1 MVIAEAF
8 FDESGTNDDDKN
20 LCLGGYVFKA
30 NAADVFEVDWRSML
44 ASYGL
49 QFFHMREFRQQGKGV
64 FRHLTTEQREQ
75 ALLDAIKIIEKHAA
89 CGFAFSIAK
98 AHFDVVAQGSPWSKE
113 YSFLAN
119 QTFYGIEQCFKG
131 SEAGAVNY
139 VFEHGA
145 QGWGEADAVFKDA
158 KKQPTL
164 EAQFRLGEFR
174 RETKEVAVQLQAA
187 DLLVWS
193 TLRERRRVD
202 QGATLGQHEEFR
214 RLRTVPLDV
223 HHWDDEGGEMIQW
236 LRQVCTDPA
245 FLQWLRDGGADR
257 KFIAWLRAAGPIA
270 LDYFRELFEA
280 TR

>member
-20 LCLGGYVFKA
+20 LCLGGYVFQV
-30 NAADVFEVDWRSML
+30 NAVTAFEADWRSML

-64 FRHLTTEQREQ
+64 FRHLTTEQREH
-75 ALLDAIKIIEKHAA
+75 ALVHAITIIEKHAA
-89 CGFAFSIAK
+89 FGFAFSIEK

-119 QTFYGIEQCFKG
+119 QTFYGIEQRFKG
-131 SEAGAVNY
+131 SEAGVVNY
-139 VFEHGA
+139 VERGA
-145 QGWGEADAVFKDA
+145 EGWGEAEAVFKDA

-174 RETKEVAVQLQAA
+174 RENKEVAVQLQAA

-202 QGATLGQHEEFR
+202 QGARLGQHEEFK

-236 LRQVCTDPA
+236 LRQVCNDAA
-245 FLQWLRDGGADR
+245 FLQWLREGGADR
-257 KFIAWLRAAGPIA
+257 KFIAWLKVAGPIA
-270 LDYFRELFEA
+270 LDYFREQFEA
-280 TR
+280 SR